1 MRGVQLRIPNKF
13 YSYEESIFPV
23 LILLVDIL
31 KEEPLSVSDA
41 YKTAKAVGVSATEV
55 IEALDCLYV
64 LNRVIYDDERR
75 VLTYVEGA

>member
-41 YKTAKAVGVSATEV
+41 YKTAKAAGVSATEV

-64 LNRVIYDDERR
+64 FNRVIYDDERR

>member
-41 YKTAKAVGVSATEV
+41 
-55 IEALDCLYV
+55 L
-64 LNRVIYDDERR
+64 
-75 VLTYVEGA
+75 